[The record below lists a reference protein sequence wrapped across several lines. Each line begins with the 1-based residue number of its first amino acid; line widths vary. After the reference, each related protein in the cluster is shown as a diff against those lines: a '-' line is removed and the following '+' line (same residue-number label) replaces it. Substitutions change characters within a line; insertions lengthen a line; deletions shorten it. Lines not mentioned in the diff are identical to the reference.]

1 MFLGDWTMDL
11 DYFGSEQ
18 DVQALERQ
26 LTVANEA
33 LRPQR
38 LAALAWYLRQRHTQR
53 ALALVDE
60 ALALLAAGAL
70 DAAGE
75 APRIRCLARLQLV
88 HGEAKWLFAE
98 LDAAKGLLA
107 QAREGFESIG
117 DFAGAGDASLAQA
130 ILLQYH
136 ADEPVRA
143 NECFADALAAYQRA
157 GDTVRLRCAEAS
169 LALGQFMQAP
179 AAAVA
184 RWGELLV
191 AAPASGHAGLDARIA
206 VTNGWFAQFRG
217 ELVQEIAFNQRAFS
231 LALAAGQLRTAII
244 VAGNVTRAFLSLN
257 DPAQGLEWA
266 ERAVALARKTGWPAT
281 LTLSLGWVGL
291 ALHRTGRSPA
301 ARELL
306 AESLAGL
313 GAASRAGTFHTIA
326 ATLLG
331 DVCFSLGEHAA
342 AADAYAVSEDIER
355 RAGRATWYLA
365 DALRGK
371 SLVLSRFRRKREAIA
386 AAEEAIA
393 IHVKAGVRWRQA
405 ACLQALAT
413 IAREHQLPPPAGSSA
428 ATGAIHYLEQA
439 LAIDEDTAGKTVSD
453 ELCSE
458 LSREYE
464 AVGDLA
470 RALAF
475 ERRAMAARSRIQS
488 KKANDL
494 TAAMQVRFETERA
507 KADAEHNRAL
517 AEAEARR
524 ADAEAAANRA
534 KSMFLASMSH
544 ELRSPL
550 NAMLG
555 FSRLLM
561 RDASLGERARRDV
574 GVVLSSGEHLYQ
586 VINQVLELS
595 KIESGH
601 MGVQPVSFNLPVVL
615 HELEEV
621 FALSARQKGLRLTVE
636 ARSPLPTHVE
646 ADVLKLRQVLVN
658 LLGNAIK
665 FTPHGSVTL
674 AVRMVG
680 DGRLRFSV
688 TDTGV
693 GIAAGELA
701 TLGEAFVQAQ
711 AGRQAAEGTG
721 LGLALS
727 RGFLQVMGGE
737 LHIESEH
744 GRGTTAQFEIPVRV
758 LEASTAGG
766 AAAAPGR
773 AVALAAGTPQQR
785 ILVVD
790 DLADGRALLVRLLQ
804 PLGFAVREAANG
816 REAVDLW
823 QQWAPHLILM
833 DMRMP
838 VMDGR
843 EATRQVKA
851 RAREGEVTA
860 TGGTVVIALTA
871 SSFDEQREE
880 FLGLGCDDFLGKP
893 FKEEALLEMIG
904 QHLGLR
910 YEHEQLPAVPAE
922 AVLDPQRLARIP
934 PPLLAGLRSALD
946 HGDPQSIEQALQQIR
961 PGDADTADALAAMAA
976 RFEFKRIQSLLNG
989 ARPGQEH
996 FP

>member
-1 MFLGDWTMDL
+1 MDL

-26 LTVANEA
+26 LSAGCA
-33 LRPQR
+33 SQRPLR
-38 LAALAWYLRQRHTQR
+38 LAALAWYLRQRDTR
-53 ALALVDE
+53 RVLALVDE
-60 ALALLAAGAL
+60 AQALLAAGAL

-75 APRIRCLARLQLV
+75 AQRTRCLARLQLV
-88 HGEAKWLFAE
+88 RGEARWLFAE

-107 QAREGFESIG
+107 QAHEGFAAVG
-117 DFAGAGDASLAQA
+117 DDTGAGDAALAQA

-136 ADEPVRA
+136 ADEPAGA
-143 NECFADALAAYQRA
+143 NACFADALDAYRRA
-157 GDTVRLRCAEAS
+157 GDPVRLRCAEAS

-184 RWGELLV
+184 RWGEVLG
-191 AAPASGHAGLDARIA
+191 AAAASGHAGLDARIA

-217 ELVQEIAFNQRAFS
+217 ELVQEVACNQRAFP
-231 LALAAGQLRTAII
+231 LALEAGQLRTAII
-244 VAGNVTRAFLSLN
+244 VAGNATRAFLSLN
-257 DPAQGLEWA
+257 DPAQALEWA
-266 ERAVALARKTGWPAT
+266 ERAVALARQTGWPAT
-281 LTLSLGWVGL
+281 LTFSLGWVGL
-291 ALHRTGRSPA
+291 ALHRMDRSAA

-306 AESLAGL
+306 VEALAGL
-313 GAASRAGTFHTIA
+313 GSASGAGTFHSIA

-331 DVCFSLGEHAA
+331 DVCFSLGEPAA
-342 AADAYAVSEDIER
+342 AAEAYAVSEGIER

-371 SLVLSRFRRKREAIA
+371 SLVLSSLGRKDEALA
-386 AAEEAIA
+386 AAEEALA
-393 IHVKAGVRWRQA
+393 IHRTAGVRWRQA
-405 ACLQALAT
+405 GCLQALAT
-413 IAREHQLPPPAGSSA
+413 IAREHRLPPPAGSHA
-428 ATGAIHYLEQA
+428 ATGAIHHLEEA
-439 LAIDEDTAGKTVSD
+439 LAIDEGTAGKTVSD

-464 AVGDLA
+464 AVGDLV

-488 KKANDL
+488 KKATDL

-507 KADAEHNRAL
+507 RADAEHNRAL

-524 ADAEAAANRA
+524 ADAAAAANRA
-534 KSMFLASMSH
+534 KSVFLASMSH

-561 RDASLGERARRDV
+561 RDPSLGEQARRDV
-574 GVVLSSGEHLYQ
+574 GIVLSSGEHLYQ

-601 MGVQPVSFNLPVVL
+601 MGLQPVSFHLPVVL

-621 FALSARQKGLRLTVE
+621 FALSARQKGLRLVVE
-636 ARSPLPTHVE
+636 ARSPLPSHVE

-665 FTPHGSVTL
+665 FTSRGSVTL
-674 AVRMVG
+674 VVEMAGER
-680 DGRLRFSV
+680 RLRLRV

-693 GIAAGELA
+693 GIAAGELG

-727 RGFLQVMGGE
+727 RGFVQLMGGE
-737 LHIESEH
+737 LRIESEL
-744 GRGTTAQFEIPVRV
+744 GRGTTAWFEIPVRV
-758 LEASTAGG
+758 PEQG
-766 AAAAPGR
+766 AAVGATVASGR
-773 AVALAAGTPQQR
+773 AVALAAGTPPQR

-790 DLADGRALLVRLLQ
+790 DQADGRALLVRLLQ

-816 REAVDLW
+816 LEAVELW
-823 QQWAPHLILM
+823 QQWAPQLILM

-851 RAREGEVTA
+851 GA
-860 TGGTVVIALTA
+860 GGTVVIALTA

-880 FLGLGCDDFLGKP
+880 FLALGCDDFLGKP
-893 FKEEALLEMIG
+893 FKEEALLAMIG
-904 QHLGLR
+904 RHLGLR
-910 YEHEQLPAVPAE
+910 YEHEQATAEPAE
-922 AVLDPQRLARIP
+922 AMPDLQRLARIP
-934 PPLLAGLRSALD
+934 QPLLAALRGALD
-946 HGDPQSIEQALQQIR
+946 RGDPQSIERAVQDIR
-961 PGDADTADALAAMAA
+961 AGDADTADALAAMAA

-989 ARPGQEH
+989 GHP
-996 FP
+996 

>member
-1 MFLGDWTMDL
+1 MDL

-26 LTVANEA
+26 LSAGCA
-33 LRPQR
+33 SLRPQR
-38 LAALAWYLRQRHTQR
+38 LGALAWYLRQRDTQR

-60 ALALLAAGAL
+60 AQALLAAGAP
-70 DAAGE
+70 DAAGDE
-75 APRIRCLARLQLV
+75 LRIRCLARQQLV
-88 HGEAKWLFAE
+88 RGEARWLFAE
-98 LDAAKGLLA
+98 LDAAQGLLA
-107 QAREGFESIG
+107 QAREGFASVG
-117 DFAGAGDASLAQA
+117 DATGAGDAALAQA

-136 ADEPVRA
+136 ADEPARA
-143 NECFADALAAYQRA
+143 NACFADALGAYQSA
-157 GDTVRLRCAEAS
+157 GDEVRLRCAEAS
-169 LALGQFMQAP
+169 FALGHFMQAP

-184 RWGELLV
+184 RWGEVLGS
-191 AAPASGHAGLDARIA
+191 APVSGHAGLDARIA

-217 ELVQEIAFNQRAFS
+217 ELVQEIACNQRAFP

-244 VAGNVTRAFLSLN
+244 VAGNITRGFLSLN
-257 DPAQGLEWA
+257 DPAQALEWA
-266 ERAVALARKTGWPAT
+266 ERAVALARQTGWPAT

-306 AESLAGL
+306 VEALAGL
-313 GAASRAGTFHTIA
+313 GSASRAGTFHTIA

-331 DVCFSLGEHAA
+331 DVCFSLGEPAA
-342 AADAYAVSEDIER
+342 AADAYAVSEGIER

-371 SLVLSRFRRKREAIA
+371 SLVLSQLRRRDEALA
-386 AAEEAIA
+386 AAEEALA

-405 ACLQALAT
+405 GCLQALAT
-413 IAREHQLPPPAGSSA
+413 IAHEHRLPPPAGSPA
-428 ATGAIHYLEQA
+428 ATGAIHYLEHA
-439 LAIDEDTAGKTVSD
+439 LAIDEGTEGKTVSD
-453 ELCSE
+453 ELCSA

-464 AVGDLA
+464 TVGDLA

-475 ERRAMAARSRIQS
+475 ERRAMAARIRIQS
-488 KKANDL
+488 KKATDL

-507 KADAEHNRAL
+507 RADAEHNRAL

-524 ADAEAAANRA
+524 ADAAAAANRA
-534 KSMFLASMSH
+534 KSVFLASMSH

-561 RDASLGERARRDV
+561 RDPSLGERARLDV

-601 MGVQPVSFNLPVVL
+601 MGMQPVSFNLPVVL

-621 FALSARQKGLRLTVE
+621 FALSARQKGLQLVVE

-665 FTPHGSVTL
+665 FTPQGSVTL
-674 AVRMVG
+674 AVEMAGER
-680 DGRLRFSV
+680 RLRFRV

-727 RGFLQVMGGE
+727 RGFVQLMGGE
-737 LHIESEH
+737 LHVESEL
-744 GRGTTAQFEIPVRV
+744 GRGTVAQFEIAVRV
-758 LEASTAGG
+758 LEASVAVG

-773 AVALAAGTPQQR
+773 AVALAAGTPPQR

-816 REAVDLW
+816 REAVALW
-823 QQWAPHLILM
+823 QQWAPQLILM

-851 RAREGEVTA
+851 GA
-860 TGGTVVIALTA
+860 GGTIVIALTA

-893 FKEEALLEMIG
+893 FKEEALLAMIG

-910 YEHEQLPAVPAE
+910 YEREPVPPAPAE
-922 AVLDPQRLARIP
+922 AALDPQRLARIP
-934 PPLLAGLRSALD
+934 QPLLAGLRSALD
-946 HGDPQSIEQALQQIR
+946 HGDPQSIERALQQIR
-961 PGDADTADALAAMAA
+961 PGDAGTADALAAMAA
-976 RFEFKRIQSLLNG
+976 RFEFKRIQALLNG
-989 ARPGQEH
+989 GSP
-996 FP
+996 